1 MATEQDIQSD
11 MYAQDTMKKPIYW
24 TLFNGDL
31 KHLER
36 VMDNV
41 TSDITGNDY
50 FWNIHSNII
59 NENFDGDWE
68 WEDAIEFWELA
79 DIERALQ
86 MYKEPSILES
96 EDDARDLSIHLTDNI
111 LNHFENYIPKDYVNA
126 MEELSEYGEFELPT
140 TLVNPLRD
148 TIEKPHIKIW
158 FDDEKGN
165 RGSFYSWELQDLI
178 TELVMK
184 RFNIEKEE

>member
-1 MATEQDIQSD
+1 MAT
-11 MYAQDTMKKPIYW
+11 KPIYW

-41 TSDITGNDY
+41 TSDITGSDY

-68 WEDAIEFWELA
+68 WEDAIEFWALE
-79 DIERALQ
+79 DIEKALQ
-86 MYKEPSILES
+86 MYREPTLDS

-111 LNHFENYIPKDYVNA
+111 LNHFETNIPQ
-126 MEELSEYGEFELPT
+126 
-140 TLVNPLRD
+140 
-148 TIEKPHIKIW
+148 
-158 FDDEKGN
+158 DEHG
-165 RGSFYSWELQDLI
+165 YCWELQDLI

-184 RFNIEKEE
+184 GFNIKKEE

>member
-1 MATEQDIQSD
+1 MAT
-11 MYAQDTMKKPIYW
+11 KPIYW

-41 TSDITGNDY
+41 TSDITGSDY

-68 WEDAIEFWELA
+68 WEDAIEFWALE
-79 DIERALQ
+79 DIEKALQ
-86 MYKEPSILES
+86 MYREPTLDS

-111 LNHFENYIPKDYVNA
+111 LNHFETNIPQ
-126 MEELSEYGEFELPT
+126 
-140 TLVNPLRD
+140 
-148 TIEKPHIKIW
+148 
-158 FDDEKGN
+158 DEHG
-165 RGSFYSWELQDLI
+165 YCWELQDLI

>member
-1 MATEQDIQSD
+1 MAT
-11 MYAQDTMKKPIYW
+11 KPIYY

-31 KHLER
+31 KYLGK
-36 VMDNV
+36 VMDSV
-41 TSDITGNDY
+41 TSDRTGDDY

-59 NENFDGDWE
+59 NENSDGDWE

-79 DIERALQ
+79 DIEKALQ
-86 MYKEPSILES
+86 MYKEHSILES
-96 EDDARDLSIHLTDNI
+96 EDDVRDLSIHLTDNI
-111 LNHFENYIPKDYVNA
+111 LNHFENYIPKDYINA
-126 MEELSEYGEFELPT
+126 MEELSERGEFELPI
-140 TLVNPLRD
+140 RD
-148 TIEKPHIKIW
+148 TSEKPHIKIW

-184 RFNIEKEE
+184 RFNIEL

>member
-1 MATEQDIQSD
+1 
-11 MYAQDTMKKPIYW
+11 
-24 TLFNGDL
+24 DL

-41 TSDITGNDY
+41 TSDITGSDY

-68 WEDAIEFWELA
+68 WEDAIEFWALE
-79 DIERALQ
+79 DIEKALQ
-86 MYKEPSILES
+86 MYKEPTLDS

-184 RFNIEKEE
+184 RFNIEL

>member
-1 MATEQDIQSD
+1 MAT
-11 MYAQDTMKKPIYW
+11 KPIYY

-31 KHLER
+31 KYLER

-59 NENFDGDWE
+59 SANFTGDWE
-68 WEDAIEFWELA
+68 WEDAIEFWALE
-79 DIERALQ
+79 DIEKALQ
-86 MYKEPSILES
+86 MYKEPTLYS

-111 LNHFENYIPKDYVNA
+111 LNHFETNIPQ
-126 MEELSEYGEFELPT
+126 
-140 TLVNPLRD
+140 
-148 TIEKPHIKIW
+148 
-158 FDDEKGN
+158 DEHG
-165 RGSFYSWELQDLI
+165 YCWELQDLI

>member
-1 MATEQDIQSD
+1 MAT
-11 MYAQDTMKKPIYW
+11 KPIYY

-31 KHLER
+31 KYLER

-79 DIERALQ
+79 DIEKALQ
-86 MYKEPSILES
+86 IYKEPSILES
-96 EDDARDLSIHLTDNI
+96 EDSARDLSVHLTDNI
-111 LNHFENYIPKDYVNA
+111 LNHFENYIPKDYLNSMEVN
-126 MEELSEYGEFELPT
+126 SEIGEFELQDGYPKS
-140 TLVNPLRD
+140 LVNPLRD
-148 TIEKPHIKIW
+148 TSEKPHIKIW

-165 RGSFYSWELQDLI
+165 PCSFYSWELQDLI

-184 RFNIEKEE
+184 RFNIKKLT

>member
-1 MATEQDIQSD
+1 MAT
-11 MYAQDTMKKPIYW
+11 KPIYW

-41 TSDITGNDY
+41 TSDITGSDY

-68 WEDAIEFWELA
+68 WEDAIEFWALE
-79 DIERALQ
+79 DIEKALQ
-86 MYKEPSILES
+86 MYKEPTLDS

-111 LNHFENYIPKDYVNA
+111 LNHFETNIPQ
-126 MEELSEYGEFELPT
+126 
-140 TLVNPLRD
+140 
-148 TIEKPHIKIW
+148 
-158 FDDEKGN
+158 DEHG
-165 RGSFYSWELQDLI
+165 YCWELQDLI